1 MPLYALVRLADDA
14 VVETRDFADP
24 PPDVTR
30 KGIRWLPMEVT
41 DPACD
46 PATQVKSGP
55 VETVGKDRVT
65 RVWTVRDMTAAEL
78 DAAKDA
84 AVDGVDAVALRL
96 LMSHENRIR
105 ALEGKQAIAAPQFKT
120 ALKALL

>member
-1 MPLYALVRLADDA
+1 MSLYALVSLADK
-14 VVETRDFADP
+14 VVVDTRDFADV

-30 KGIRWLPMEVT
+30 KGIEWLPVEVT

-55 VETVGKDRVT
+55 VETVGNEGVT
-65 RVWTVRDMTAAEL
+65 RVWTVREMTAAEI

-84 AVDGVDAVALRL
+84 AVAGFDAVALRV
-96 LMSHENRIR
+96 LMNHENRIR
-105 ALEGKQAIAAPQFKT
+105 ALEGKQAITAPQFRT